1 MAQETVRLAR
11 YAAALRYEG
20 LPAEI
25 VVRAKE
31 CIADTV
37 AAIVCGA
44 ALPWSRI
51 VTAYAERTGPGGN
64 SRILGTGGPAVTAPA
79 AALANGALAHAFE
92 LDSLTRPGA
101 GVHPGATLL
110 PPALA
115 LAQQQG
121 LGGRALIAAFVA
133 GCEVMVRI
141 GRATGHTNEQRGF
154 HAPGNT
160 GPFGGAVAG
169 GHLLGLDAERMT
181 MALGIAGS
189 LASGLLE
196 FARAGRGG
204 MVKRLHLGRA
214 SEGGV
219 LAASLA
225 ADGFTA
231 PDTVLEGPFGFLA
244 VFCREWDVA
253 KLTERL
259 GEHWETTSIALK
271 RYPCHIN
278 AHAAVKA
285 LSRLQAEHG
294 FTGAEVEAVAITGS
308 ERMASLHNIPEPA
321 DLMMAQYSV
330 PFCAALALYRD
341 PRNPEILFRRRARR
355 SGDSWVVPPGDGA
368 VGGRGRRA
376 RHAGHRSC
384 GRSQRRRAAVRG
396 RDGRHPRRRR
406 SRRQIRPADPR
417 GARRAQI
424 RSTVRTAA
432 ASRRRGQPRLARSG
446 LAGAITSLGGL
457 GRCFALSAP
466 LSWRSALRRAGL
478 MTGRR

>member
-1 MAQETVRLAR
+1 MAHETVRLAR
-11 YAAALRYEG
+11 YAAALRYQD

-25 VVRAKE
+25 VERAKE

-37 AAIVCGA
+37 AAIICGA

-51 VTAYAERTGPGGN
+51 VIGYAERTGPGGK
-64 SRILGTGGPAVTAPA
+64 SRILGTNRPAVTAPA

-121 LGGRALIAAFVA
+121 LGGKALIAAFVA

-160 GPFGGAVAG
+160 GPFGGAIAG
-169 GHLLGLDAERMT
+169 GHLLGLDAEAMAN
-181 MALGIAGS
+181 ALGIAGS
-189 LASGLLE
+189 LACGLLE

-225 ADGFTA
+225 HDGFTA

-244 VFCREWDVA
+244 VFCREWDLSQ
-253 KLTERL
+253 LTHGL
-259 GEHWETTSIALK
+259 GEHWATTSIALK

-285 LSRLQAEHG
+285 LSQLQAEHG
-294 FTGAEVEAVAITGS
+294 FTAAEVEAVAISGS
-308 ERMASLHNIPEPA
+308 ERMATLHNIPEPA

-341 PRNPEILFRRRARR
+341 PRNPESFA
-355 SGDSWVVPPGDGA
+355 DGA
-368 VGGRGRRA
+368 LDDPDIRALTRRVMVQAASHGAGPTTVAVNLKGGRRFTATETDGTLDSADLGDKFA
-376 RHAGHRSC
+376 RLT
-384 GRSQRRRAAVRG
+384 RAALGDR
-396 RDGRHPRRRR
+396 
-406 SRRQIRPADPR
+406 
-417 GARRAQI
+417 
-424 RSTVRTAA
+424 AA
-432 ASRRRGQPRLARSG
+432 AALFERLQHLEREDSLDWLG
-446 LAGAITSLGGL
+446 AG
-457 GRCFALSAP
+457 P
-466 LSWRSALRRAGL
+466 
-478 MTGRR
+478 